1 MNSGEAYRKLFATFA
16 SGAKENFLKVAEDII
31 EDEEKK
37 HNNKLAKELRH
48 VLYDGS
54 KAITY
59 LERYKK
65 SLPIPRDVERG
76 LPLLEM
82 KEFNRDWSDLVI
94 EEEMNKVLNEVVL
107 EIQKREILE
116 INGLKPKEK
125 LLFFG
130 PPGCGKTLAA
140 ELLSTVL
147 SYPMVYVKFDGLISS
162 YLGETASNL
171 RKVFDFIEEGQW
183 LVFFDEFDAIG
194 KGRDSPF
201 EHGEMKRVINSFLQ
215 MLDNFKGESLII
227 AATNHQHLLDPA
239 LWRRFDE
246 LIYFGLPDAER
257 RFKIFKKYLR
267 TMRTRG
273 LDLEYFADKTDGMS
287 PADIEMICLN
297 SMKDV
302 TLSDKKLLTKSV
314 LEKYTQ
320 KQLDRI
326 KLKNQIL
333 SGE

>member
-1 MNSGEAYRKLFATFA
+1 MNSGEKYRKLFATFA
-16 SGAKENFLKVAEDII
+16 SGAKDDFLKVAEEII

-48 VLYDGS
+48 ILFNGS
-54 KAITY
+54 KAKIY

-76 LPLLEM
+76 LPLLEL
-82 KEFNRDWSDLVI
+82 KEFKRDWSELVV
-94 EEEMNKVLNEVVL
+94 EEGMTEVLREVVL
-107 EIQKREILE
+107 EHQKREILE

-140 ELLSTVL
+140 EVL
-147 SYPMVYVKFDGLISS
+147 SAVLGYPMVYVKFDGLISS

-201 EHGEMKRVINSFLQ
+201 EHGEMKRLINSFLQ
-215 MLDNFKGESLII
+215 MLDNFKGDSLIV

-257 RFKIFKKYLR
+257 RVSIFKKYLR
-267 TMRTRG
+267 TMRTKG
-273 LDLEYFADKTDGMS
+273 IDLEYFVDKTDGLS

-302 TLSDKKLLTKSV
+302 TLSDKKLLTKNV
-314 LEKYTQ
+314 LEKYIQ

-326 KLKNQIL
+326 KFKNQIL
-333 SGE
+333 GGE